1 MVTEKKL
8 DDSFPASQFHV
19 EGFSTLFRFDRN
31 KNGGGII
38 LHIRSYIIVS
48 KLTSFTFPNDIE
60 AFFIEINLKG
70 NNDRFAVHII
80 LIELLYQIG

>member
-1 MVTEKKL
+1 MTPFQFQNLILKL
-8 DDSFPASQFHV
+8 SARH
-19 EGFSTLFRFDRN
+19 FRLNRN

-38 LHIRSYIIVS
+38 LYIRTYITAS

-70 NNDRFAVHII
+70 NKYLVCC
-80 LIELLYQIG
+80 